1 MKNIRLHQEQ
11 WDQAKALFEKFVLA
25 GDGSFV
31 DRETPHQIKAMYQIG
46 NTSVCIGW
54 QRKYRDTPSSNRPV
68 CSRLVVLVEQLAHQ
82 TKNSMKPNQRS
93 AFIAEANELA
103 THLGSMWN
111 SHKNST
117 GVVPVA
123 IHFKHH

>member
-1 MKNIRLHQEQ
+1 MKRIRLPQEQ
-11 WDQAKALFEKFVLA
+11 WDKAKALFEKFVLA

-31 DRETPHQIKAMYQIG
+31 DRETPHQIKAMYQID
-46 NTSVCIGW
+46 NISVSIGW

-68 CSRLVVLVEQLAHQ
+68 CNRLGVLVEQLVHQ
-82 TKNSMKPNQRS
+82 TKNSMKPDHRS
-93 AFIAEANELA
+93 AFIMEANELA

-117 GVVPVA
+117 GIIPSA

>member
-1 MKNIRLHQEQ
+1 MKRIRLQQ
-11 WDQAKALFEKFVLA
+11 KRWDQAKALFEKFVLA
-25 GDGSFV
+25 GGGSFV

-46 NTSVCIGW
+46 NASVCIGW

-68 CSRLVVLVEQLAHQ
+68 CNRLGVLVEQLIHQ
-82 TKNSMKPNQRS
+82 TKNIMKSNHRS
-93 AFIAEANELA
+93 AFIMEANELA

-111 SHKNST
+111 SHKNLT
-117 GVVPVA
+117 GVVPAA